1 MQYNSIKIDIVIPV
15 YNEEEIL
22 ENNIDKLIAFLKLN
36 FIYYK
41 NCKVIIA
48 DNGSTDNTR
57 GIAEKLGKKY
67 NKLWYVHLS
76 QKGRGGALKKIWLES
91 NADIV
96 SYMDADLS
104 ADLEAIPKLIDLITI
119 DGYDIAVGFRGLSNS
134 RVKRSLFRK
143 FLSFTYNFLIK
154 NIFGLK
160 QYPDAQ
166 CGFKAMRKRVIDE
179 LIPKIKNKNWFFD
192 TELLVL
198 AEKKG
203 YKIRYVPIKWE
214 ERLKSKVKI
223 LKVVFEDTA
232 GILRLIFKSGLKNEF
247 HKHYQIY

>member
-1 MQYNSIKIDIVIPV
+1 MQYNNLKIDIVIPA

-22 ENNIDKLIAFLKLN
+22 ENNIDKLMGFLKVN
-36 FIYYK
+36 FTYYK

-48 DNGSTDNTR
+48 DNGSTDDTR
-57 GIAEKLGKKY
+57 GIAEKLRQKY
-67 NKLWYVHLS
+67 TKLSYVYLS
-76 QKGRGGALKKIWLES
+76 QKGRGSALKKVWLES
-91 NADIV
+91 DADIV

-104 ADLEAIPKLIDLITI
+104 ADLGAFPKLIDLIAL
-119 DGYDIAVGFRGLSNS
+119 DGYDITVGFRGLSNS

-166 CGFKAMRKRVIDE
+166 CGFKAMRKKVIDE
-179 LIPKIKNKNWFFD
+179 ITSKVKNQNWFFD

-203 YKIRYVPIKWE
+203 YKINYTPINWE
-214 ERLKSKVKI
+214 ERLKTKVKVWKTISEDI
-223 LKVVFEDTA
+223 L
-232 GILRLIFKSGLKNEF
+232 GILRLALKQ
-247 HKHYQIY
+247 K

>member
-1 MQYNSIKIDIVIPV
+1 MALKMQYNNLKIDIVIPA
-15 YNEEEIL
+15 YNEAEIL

-57 GIAEKLGKKY
+57 GIAEKLGQKY
-67 NKLWYVHLS
+67 NKLSYIHLS
-76 QKGRGGALKKIWLES
+76 QKGRGGALKKMWLES

-104 ADLEAIPKLIDLITI
+104 ADLEAFPKFIDSIVT
-119 DGYDIAVGFRGLSNS
+119 GEYDIAVGFRGFLNS
-134 RVKRSLFRK
+134 KVKRPLLRK
-143 FLSFTYNFLIK
+143 FLSCAYNFLIK
-154 NIFGLK
+154 NIFNLK

-166 CGFKAMRKRVIDE
+166 CGFKAIHKRVVVEI
-179 LIPKIKNKNWFFD
+179 IPKIKNQNWFFD
-192 TELLVL
+192 TELLIL
-198 AEKKG
+198 AHKKG
-203 YKIRYVPIKWE
+203 YKIRYVPIKWK

-223 LKVVFEDTA
+223 WKVVFEDVA
-232 GILRLIFKSGLKNEF
+232 GILRLTFKNGLK
-247 HKHYQIY
+247 K